1 MRKQVWSIDVNG
13 QPYISQQI
21 GSRQF
26 RIQFSVD
33 VAPQNVISYADI
45 RLYNMSKGSAIA
57 QRSSI
62 VLRAGYN
69 DNVDAIFTG
78 FVTNVLREREPGAP
92 EIITRLIC
100 RSGQPATDRA
110 SAQLSFGIGTR
121 VEEVLRA
128 LAAAWP
134 LPIDIDNAQFAD
146 DKTLSSGL
154 VVDGDIPSAM
164 NSLAYAYKFQWL
176 QDRGRIIVTKPNMAR
191 TTTTVKVDQ
200 FNGMIGIPEVSR
212 GPDGL
217 GVFVAVQLNPSL
229 RANGRIDVESEFAT
243 FNTGNLFV
251 SELSGDASA
260 NGEYNIFAMKHSGD
274 SHSDLWRTE
283 IDGLRAGTTPAATET
298 ATPQNGKL
306 IWGARVDQ
314 AFRVKVREICDR
326 LAFDPNWLMAVMGF
340 ETGYTF
346 SPAARNPG
354 STATGLIQFLE
365 ASARE
370 VGTSTAQLARMTAVR
385 QLDYVEAYYQKKAP
399 GRVRNLGDAYLAVLW
414 PAAVGRPDSYI
425 MWERDS
431 GPYQREYAAN
441 SGLDVSRNGII
452 TRGEAVAS
460 VNTSYMRGQQFVR

>member
-1 MRKQVWSIDVNG
+1 MRERVWSIDING
-13 QPYISQQI
+13 QPYISPQS
-21 GSRQF
+21 GRRQF
-26 RIQFSVD
+26 RVQFNID
-33 VAPQNVISYADI
+33 IAPQNAISFADI
-45 RLYNMSKGSAIA
+45 RLYNMNKGSQIA

-62 VLRAGYN
+62 VLRAGYD
-69 DNVDAIFTG
+69 DNVDAVFTG

-100 RSGQPATDRA
+100 KSGQPAVDR
-110 SAQLSFGIGTR
+110 SSSQLSFGVGTR
-121 VEEVLRA
+121 VEEVIRA

-134 LPIDIDNAQFAD
+134 LPIEMDNTQFAD
-146 DKTLSSGL
+146 AKPLSSGL
-154 VVDGDIPSAM
+154 VVDGDIPAAM
-164 NSLAYAYKFQWL
+164 NTLAYAYKFEWM
-176 QDRGRIIVTKPNMAR
+176 QDRGRIIVTKPNMPR
-191 TTTTVKVDQ
+191 TTSLVQVDQ
-200 FNGMIGIPEVSR
+200 FSGMIGIPEVSR

-229 RANGRIDVESEFAT
+229 RANGRINVQSEFAT

-251 SELSGDASA
+251 SELSGDATA
-260 NGEYNIFAMKHSGD
+260 NGEYNIFAMKHAGD

-283 IDGLRAGTTPAATET
+283 IDGLRAGTTPMATET
-298 ATPQNGKL
+298 ATKENGKL

-314 AFRVKVREICDR
+314 AFRVKVREIADR
-326 LAFDPNWLMAVMGF
+326 LSMDPNWLMAVMGF

-354 STATGLIQFLE
+354 STATGLIQFIE
-365 ASARE
+365 STARGL
-370 VGTSTAQLARMTAVR
+370 GTSTAQLARMTAVR
-385 QLDYVEAYYQKKAP
+385 QLDFVESYFQPYS
-399 GRVRNLGDAYLAVLW
+399 GRIRNLGDAYLAVLW
-414 PAAVGRPDSYI
+414 PVAVGRPDSYV

-441 SGLDVSRNGII
+441 SGLDVNHNGFI